1 MITARFQFC
10 EKLNDFLPIRRQKI
24 RFSTSFS
31 ERASIKDAIESLGIP
46 HTEIGA
52 IIVNGKSVDFTYC
65 LKNNDEVAV
74 YPDEKP
80 PDLELLVRLRPLPP
94 RPAAFICDVHLG
106 RLGRILRILGFDTLY
121 RIDFAD
127 SEIAAIAREEGR
139 IVLTRDRGILKRRE
153 VTHGYC
159 VRSDDR
165 REQVREVLQQ
175 FNLTGMIDPF
185 TRCADCNGRIETL
198 EKSAIIDRLEEK
210 TKQYYEEFSQCRDCR
225 KIYWKGSH
233 YQKLKTVVEELKKIN
248 PA

>member
-1 MITARFQFC
+1 MITAQFQFC
-10 EKLNDFLPIRRQKI
+10 ENLNDFLPIRRQKV
-24 RFSTSFS
+24 RFPASFS
-31 ERASIKDAIESLGIP
+31 ESASIKDAIESLGIP

-52 IIVNGKSVDFTYC
+52 IIVNGASVDFTYC
-65 LKNNDEVAV
+65 LKSNDEVAV
-74 YPDEKP
+74 YPDEKL
-80 PDLELLVRLRPLPP
+80 PDLEPLVRLRPLPP

-127 SEIAAIAREEGR
+127 SEIAVIARQEGR

-165 REQVREVLQQ
+165 REQVREVLRR
-175 FNLTGMIDPF
+175 FNLAGMVDPF
-185 TRCADCNGRIETL
+185 TRCADCNGNIEPL

-210 TKQYYEEFSQCRDCR
+210 TKQYYEEFSRCRDCR
-225 KIYWKGSH
+225 KLFWKGSH
-233 YQKLKTVVEELKKIN
+233 YQKLKIMMEELIKIN
-248 PA
+248 SV